1 MKWSNEVPTEKG
13 CYLWRMHEESGFY
26 QLCYLTKKKDDV
38 FKSYAL
44 SEQIMP
50 GIDGESNTRWHDD
63 ISPSDAGGQWLQ
75 IYSGSCFDKKQSIE
89 VTDPTQ
95 PQ

>member
-13 CYLWRMHEESGFY
+13 SYLWRMHEDSDFY
-26 QLCYLTKKKDDV
+26 QLCYLVQKEGDV
-38 FKSYAL
+38 FKSYAT
-44 SEQIMP
+44 SAQIVTS
-50 GIDGESNTRWHDD
+50 GAEHDCQIWHDD

-89 VTDPTQ
+89 VNES
-95 PQ
+95 